1 MKSAPP
7 PSSDE
12 SADAPSRAILE
23 HRISYEGKGLTVQG
37 LEALIDRERSRQNAQ
52 VQELTQLRSRNTEL
66 QGLLAEEL
74 LRLRDLTTQVLPA
87 EKREGV
93 LSSALA
99 KVLPG
104 RRKSQL
110 PRASVEQLL
119 REQYTA
125 SAHRVKE
132 AAEFADRLM
141 VSERELFDEI
151 DTLNTRMIES
161 SKNKTRAATFIR
173 QLMEFQEHTS
183 KRLRAVAADSVEGL
197 QQQADLDRTRRLL
210 AEHATQLQ
218 LFHTAVDRLGLLKD
232 STRMLVDTVAALRGD
247 ITQYVMA
254 AGEKLDLVARQLRA
268 IGTAADATATLIEM
282 KRSLEALDDSINQ
295 TTRFVAETQRYFR
308 EHLDQLI
315 GSLEIYDHETRASL
329 EVNLELS
336 RAADNT
342 RIDRLVA
349 LTLQEGNIPGPATR
363 ILVGKKDP
371 EGAPR

>member
-1 MKSAPP
+1 MKAAPP
-7 PSSDE
+7 PSTDE

-52 VQELTQLRSRNTEL
+52 VSELVQLRTRNTEL
-66 QGLLAEEL
+66 QGMLAREL

-87 EKREGV
+87 EKRENGV
-93 LSSALA
+93 FSSALA
-99 KVLPG
+99 RVMPS
-104 RRKSQL
+104 RRKAPL

-161 SKNKTRAATFIR
+161 SKNKTRAATFVR
-173 QLMEFQEHTS
+173 QLMEFQEHTAR
-183 KRLRAVAADSVEGL
+183 RLRTVAAASVDGL
-197 QQQADLDRTRRLL
+197 QLQADLDRARRLL

-232 STRMLVDTVAALRGD
+232 STRMLVDTVAALRSD

-349 LTLQEGNIPGPATR
+349 LTLHEGNVSTPRA
-363 ILVGKKDP
+363 LVGKKDS